1 MSITKKDI
9 ADLLVEQMGIN
20 HNQAL
25 SMTNNFFDA
34 IKDSLAKGE
43 DVKLSSFG
51 NFVVREK
58 VARPGRNPKTGE
70 PVTISARKVATFKA
84 GLKLKKTTKLGV

>member
-9 ADLLVEQMGIN
+9 ANLLVDQIGIT

-25 SMTNNFFDA
+25 SMVNNFFDV
-34 IKDSLAKGE
+34 IKDSLSKGE
-43 DVKLSSFG
+43 DVKLSGFG

-70 PVTISARKVATFKA
+70 PVIISARKVATFKA
-84 GLKLKKTTKLGV
+84 GLKLKKITKSGV

>member
-1 MSITKKDI
+1 MTKKDI
-9 ADLLVEQMGIN
+9 ADLLVEQMGVN

-34 IKDSLAKGE
+34 IKASLAKGE
-43 DVKLSSFG
+43 DVKLSGFG
-51 NFVVREK
+51 NFIIREK

-70 PVTISARKVATFKA
+70 PVIISARKVATFKA
-84 GLKLKKTTKLGV
+84 GLRLKFFPVTGKLD

>member
-1 MSITKKDI
+1 MSITKKNI
-9 ADLLVEQMGIN
+9 ADLLAEQMGIT

-25 SMTNNFFDA
+25 SMTNDFFDT
-34 IKDSLAKGE
+34 IKNSLAKGE
-43 DVKLSSFG
+43 DVKLSGFG
-51 NFVVREK
+51 NFIVREK